1 MMANIEFTRDA
12 KGRVEARDEE
22 RAPGVVGRGASE
34 KGAEA
39 DLEKLIVQTWHPAR
53 VGRLQET
60 IDTIL
65 ADNGQVRYEAGL
77 ELQRFFDDS
86 IGFHRRGSEAWAS
99 QEKANERPGESYS
112 NKTV

>member
-1 MMANIEFTRDA
+1 MSDIEYTRDA

-39 DLEKLIVQTWHPAR
+39 ELERLVVSTWHPKR
-53 VGRLQET
+53 VGALQET

-65 ADNGQVRYEAGL
+65 EGGVPANRDAVV

-99 QEKANERPGESYS
+99 QEKANERAGESY
-112 NKTV
+112 NNNR